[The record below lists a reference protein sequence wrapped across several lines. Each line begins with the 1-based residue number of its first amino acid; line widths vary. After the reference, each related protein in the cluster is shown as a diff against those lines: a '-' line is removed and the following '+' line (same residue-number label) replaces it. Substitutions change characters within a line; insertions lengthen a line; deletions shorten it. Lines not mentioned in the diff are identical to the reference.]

1 MAAAA
6 ATALLPLLEVFVSI
20 PRRGRGAPHIARP
33 ATFAAVIAMAAVAAL
48 ASAAVADPSSDEVRS
63 DLDAAQE
70 RYDEFDQRIGQ
81 AQNAYN
87 DAAEG
92 LEAAEHTLAELDAEL
107 AHLSGE
113 ADQLRARVQ
122 DHVRMLHKLGP
133 GVELS
138 NLVASDPNDAG
149 LRSTTLRQLLQR
161 QSADLESL
169 TATDAAIAAAQD
181 RQTQAVQ
188 LAAAR
193 TSELE
198 AQNER
203 LEQLFADSADEVDAL
218 EELLQLTV
226 QREEEEA
233 AAEAARQAEAERQA
247 AATGSSSVAATGSA
261 PSTRSSVDA
270 AVQTAL
276 AQIGKPYS
284 WGGTGPGSFDCS
296 GLVTYAFRSAG
307 ISHLPRSSSAQYGA
321 TTRISRSD
329 LRPGDLVF
337 YHSPV
342 SHVAIYIGGGRVV
355 EAPNSGNNVRIRTD
369 GLTRRGVVGFG
380 RV

>member
-1 MAAAA
+1 M
-6 ATALLPLLEVFVSI
+6 SI

-33 ATFAAVIAMAAVAAL
+33 VTFAAVIAMAAVAAL

-113 ADQLRARVQ
+113 ADQLLARVQ

-188 LAAAR
+188 RAAAR